1 MISYFKTDNDG
12 MLILLEKPQ
21 QGCWISVV
29 SPSAHEV
36 ERLLTEFDLLPEF
49 IDAALD
55 EQESSYIDKDEERN
69 QTLAIVDY
77 PEEDDDSDW
86 DIDTF
91 ITLPIGI
98 IFTENYLFT
107 ICTREN
113 STVERMEMGQVKDLD
128 TRYRTRFLL
137 NVLLLISQEYLADLR
152 QIERLTESTEKKL
165 YSKMQNKELI
175 DILVLSKSLIYF
187 STSLKAEQMTLEKV
201 MRSREIPMYEEDK
214 ELLEDVM
221 IEIRQAIEMCNIY
234 SDLTTKMTDGF
245 SNVINNNMNIIMKR
259 LTVITLVMSI
269 PNMVYGFYGMNV
281 SGLPFPAAWFAFL
294 VSVVLVILAWLYF
307 KHNSGYRS

>member
-1 MISYFKTDNDG
+1 MISYFITGSDG
-12 MLILLEKPQ
+12 QLEPLEKPVK
-21 QGCWISVV
+21 GCWISVV
-29 SPSAHEV
+29 SPSQAEV
-36 ERLLTEFDLLPEF
+36 ERLLDEFKLVPEF
-49 IDAALD
+49 INASLD
-55 EQESSYIDKDEERN
+55 EQESSYIDRDEEAH

-86 DIDTF
+86 SIDTF

-98 IFTENYLFT
+98 IFTRDYLFT

-113 STVERMEMGQVKDLD
+113 STVERMEQGKVKNLD
-128 TRYRTRFLL
+128 TRYRTQFLL
-137 NVLLLISQEYLADLR
+137 NILLLISQEYLADLR
-152 QIERLTESTEKKL
+152 QIERITEATEKKL
-165 YSKMQNKELI
+165 YDKMRNKELI

-187 STSLKAEQMTLEKV
+187 STSLKAEQITLEKLL
-201 MRSREIPMYEEDK
+201 RSRQIPMYEEDR

-234 SDLTTKMTDGF
+234 SDLSAKMTDSF

-281 SGLPFPAAWFAFL
+281 SGLPFPFAWFAFFISIAL
-294 VSVVLVILAWLYF
+294 VVAAWLYF
-307 KHNSGYRS
+307 KHNSGFRS